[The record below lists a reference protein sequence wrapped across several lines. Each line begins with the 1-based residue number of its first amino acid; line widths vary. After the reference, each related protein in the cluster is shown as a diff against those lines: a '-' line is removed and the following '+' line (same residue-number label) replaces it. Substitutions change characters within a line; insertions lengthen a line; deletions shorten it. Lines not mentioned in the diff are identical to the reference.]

1 MKLLSLT
8 GDATCEI
15 ISGIFLQH
23 RGQPGAVCA
32 DLFNACKEMC
42 YLYTRSLWSV
52 LRSTI
57 FWHNTI
63 NEMNFIGVNSVPLV
77 AIISTFTGMVISLQ
91 VGQIFADFGVSSQ
104 LGNVLAVA
112 FGRELAPVL
121 TGVVVAG
128 RVGSSIAAEIGSMK
142 VTEQIDALKTL
153 SADPIDYLVAPKLL
167 AAFLMMPLLTIV
179 SNILGMAGGFM
190 VAVHQKAV
198 TAVAFFE
205 SIASYITPW
214 NFIGGLIKAFFF
226 GLVVA
231 GVGAY
236 KGLHTENGA
245 VGVGTATTQSVVTG
259 TIYIFILNY
268 FLTIILY

>member
-1 MKLLSLT
+1 MKPSPGSTHNILGALGRNLLTSL
-8 GDATCEI
+8 A
-15 ISGIFLQH
+15 
-23 RGQPGAVCA
+23 
-32 DLFNACKEMC
+32 ACKEMANI
-42 YLYTRSLWSV
+42 YNRSFWSV
-52 LRSTI
+52 IRSTI
-57 FWHNTI
+57 FWKNTI
-63 NEMNFIGVNSVPLV
+63 NEMNFIGVNSIPLV

-91 VGQIFADFGVSSQ
+91 VGRIFADFGVSSQ

-128 RVGSSIAAEIGSMK
+128 RVGSSIAAEIGSMT

-167 AAFLMMPLLTIV
+167 AAFLMLPLLTII
-179 SNILGMAGGFM
+179 SNLLGMAGGFM
-190 VAVHQKAV
+190 VAVGQKAV

-214 NFIGGLIKAFFF
+214 NFIGGILKAFFF
-226 GLVVA
+226 GLVIA

-236 KGLHTENGA
+236 KGLRAQNGA
-245 VGVGTATTQSVVTG
+245 VGVEGIS
-259 TIYIFILNY
+259 
-268 FLTIILY
+268 